1 MFKSIKTEMEY
12 DNAVAQV
19 YELMQTDI
27 AEGSAISDE
36 LEILALLIKDY
47 EVVHY
52 PISYPNSIE
61 AIKFPM
67 KQMNTS
73 GNELSDLSS
82 SFSTNLKC
90 YQEKEN

>member
-1 MFKSIKTEMEY
+1 MEY

-73 GNELSDLSS
+73 GNELSDLSI